1 MIYFIGL
8 GQVYGSTV
16 SCDQSLNLTNLT
28 NCRGDGRSA
37 SASSTT
43 DNSETFLII
52 PDILPT
58 SKDLGDEMTERDL
71 ATEADDGDDSSKNS
85 RVESPD
91 TGRDL
96 ENAKDSSNNEAEEN
110 DDNDDDSSL
119 VPFP

>member
-8 GQVYGSTV
+8 GQVDGSTV

-28 NCRGDGRSA
+28 SCHGDGRSV
-37 SASSTT
+37 SAPSTT
-43 DNSETFLII
+43 DNSETYLII

-58 SKDLGDEMTERDL
+58 NEDLGDGTTGRDL
-71 ATEADDGDDSSKNS
+71 ATDVDDGDDSSKNS
-85 RVESPD
+85 MVESPD

-96 ENAKDSSNNEAEEN
+96 ENAKDSSSNEAGE
-110 DDNDDDSSL
+110 DDDDSSL

>member
-1 MIYFIGL
+1 MIYFVGL
-8 GQVYGSTV
+8 GQVYASTV
-16 SCDQSLNLTNLT
+16 SCDPSLNLTNLT
-28 NCRGDGRSA
+28 NCHGDSRSV
-37 SASSTT
+37 STPST
-43 DNSETFLII
+43 ADNSETFLII

-58 SKDLGDEMTERDL
+58 NEDLGDGTTGRDL
-71 ATEADDGDDSSKNS
+71 ATDADDSADSSKNS